1 MTPQEI
7 LNKLNEKFADAIV
20 ESKVEGVLEPYVKVK
35 PDQIREISFFLRDDA
50 EMRFDTLMCLSGVDL
65 GKGILSVV
73 YHLASIKHKH
83 KITLKVEVSV
93 EDPKVPSVEFVW
105 KTANWHERE
114 AYDMFGIIFTNHPD
128 LRRMLLPDDWDGYP
142 LRKDYQVQEYYQGIK
157 VPY

>member
-1 MTPQEI
+1 MVATEI
-7 LNKLNEKFADAIV
+7 LNKLKSQFSDAIID
-20 ESKVEGVLEPYVKVK
+20 SKLEGVLDPFVKVK
-35 PDQIREISFFLRDDA
+35 TESIREVSYYLRDNSDLQY
-50 EMRFDTLMCLSGVDL
+50 DTLMCLSGIDL

-93 EDPKVPSVEFVW
+93 EDPKVPSIESVW

-114 AYDMFGIIFTNHPD
+114 AYDMFGIIFTDHPY
-128 LRRMLLPDDWDGYP
+128 LRRILLPDDWDGYP